1 MSRPHTPN
9 HIDYIEFP
17 SADSETLKQSQRFL
31 GEIFGWNYKRWDSTY
46 ADSANS
52 GLASGINADPANRPA
67 QPLAVVYTDDLSA
80 LREKILAAGGKITL
94 DIFAFPGGKR
104 FHFREPG
111 GIELAVWSDKA

>member
-1 MSRPHTPN
+1 MSRSHTLN

-17 SADSETLKQSQRFL
+17 AANGEALKQSQHFL
-31 GEIFGWNYKRWDSTY
+31 SEVFGWNYKRWGDTY

-52 GLASGINADPANRPA
+52 GVANGINADPANRPQ
-67 QPLAVVYTDDLSA
+67 QPLAIIYTDNLSA
-80 LREKILAAGGKITL
+80 LREKIIAAGGKITL

-111 GIELAVWSDKA
+111 GIELAAWSDKP